1 MSTDLSITTPGVDAD
16 TVARVLLRGDL
27 KQLTAAQKV
36 SFYRAVC
43 ESVGLNPL
51 TQPFDYLVLNGRECL
66 YAKREATEQLRRLHN
81 VTLTIASRELVGE
94 CYIVTARATMPDGRS
109 DESIGAKSIDGL
121 KGEARA
127 NAMMT
132 AETKAKRR
140 VTLSICGLGML
151 DETEVADIPQSA
163 KGPRGGIDLR
173 PAPQRELVAA
183 ALDPD
188 PVDEPPA
195 PEGFVRVMLVEST
208 PTKNPSIFRFTI
220 TLSSGEVVTTINNWL
235 ASLAQDALEKRAL
248 VKVETKT
255 SRFGT
260 DLVSLTTAADP
271 ARQPA
276 PEPTPAAPA
285 APVLPL
291 TADDIPF

>member
-1 MSTDLSITTPGVDAD
+1 LGGFDVSTDLSITTPGVDAD

-121 KGEARA
+121 KGEQRA

-151 DETEVADIPQSA
+151 DETEVADIPPAA
-163 KGPRGGIDLR
+163 KGS
-173 PAPQRELVAA
+173 PAMRAEIAA

-188 PVDEPPA
+188 PVDEAPA
-195 PEGFVRVMLVEST
+195 PAGFVRVQLVEST
-208 PTKNPSIFRFTI
+208 PTKNPNVLKFTI

-235 ASLAQDALEKRAL
+235 ASIAQDALEKRTP
-248 VKVETKT
+248 VKVETKPT
-255 SRFGT
+255 KWGT
-260 DLVSLTTAADP
+260 DLVSLKAAADP
-271 ARQPA
+271 ERQPEL
-276 PEPTPAAPA
+276 P
-285 APVLPL
+285 PL